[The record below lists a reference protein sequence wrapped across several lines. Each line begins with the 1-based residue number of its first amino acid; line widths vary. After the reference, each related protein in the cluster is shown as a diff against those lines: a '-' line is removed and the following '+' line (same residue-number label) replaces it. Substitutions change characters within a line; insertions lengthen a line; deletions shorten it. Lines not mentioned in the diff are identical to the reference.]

1 MSGWRSLKGWRK
13 LREFRRCSHDMK
25 GLRLLESRANDER
38 APQTLGIACFS
49 SCVSAMHDAVATSP
63 KLPVRE
69 KIKMVKM
76 NTGK

>member
-13 LREFRRCSHDMK
+13 LRNRGFRRCSHDIK
-25 GLRLLESRANDER
+25 DLRLLESRANDER
-38 APQTLGIACFS
+38 APQTLSIACFS

-69 KIKMVKM
+69 K
-76 NTGK
+76 